1 MRYNKIKKNLPQL
14 QSLTGLTPEA
24 FEELLFHFEQDWHEY
39 ISNFTIDGKPR
50 KRLKRS
56 FVCKHLPLTGD
67 KLLFTLSY
75 LKNNPLQEYHA
86 ASYGM
91 TQSQANPLIHLF
103 TDILLKTLKRL
114 NELPEENTLRLIHTL
129 KNYSDILLD
138 GTERPIERSQD
149 EELQRACYSGKKKA
163 LFEK

>member
-1 MRYNKIKKNLPQL
+1 MRYYKIKKNLTQL
-14 QSLTGLTPEA
+14 QSVTGMARET
-24 FEELLFHFEQDWHEY
+24 FEEFLFYFEQDWHEY
-39 ISNFTIDGKPR
+39 ITNYRLDGRPR
-50 KRLKRS
+50 KCLTRGT
-56 FVCKHLPLTGD
+56 VCVHLPATAD
-67 KLLFTLSY
+67 KLLFILSY

-114 NELPEENTLRLIHTL
+114 NELPEENTLRLFHSI
-129 KNYSDILLD
+129 KYYSDILLD

-149 EELQRACYSGKKKA
+149 EE
-163 LFEK
+163 